1 MIRLTKSFASET
13 FRSID
18 NLWKPDVP
26 LTVEFPNRLPPLKPM
41 GLLERGMATGS
52 CLTEE
57 EDGVLTGC
65 ITGELLVSS
74 LGP

>member
-1 MIRLTKSFASET
+1 
-13 FRSID
+13 
-18 NLWKPDVP
+18 
-26 LTVEFPNRLPPLKPM
+26 M